1 MYDPIQVYYALS
13 LLTLAWDQIR
23 AFKHDYMIIFLL
35 LFSSINFFLA
45 QVNDFIENDLMV
57 VLP

>member
-1 MYDPIQVYYALS
+1 MYDPIQVYYALW

-35 LFSSINFFLA
+35 LFSSINFFFFGTS
-45 QVNDFIENDLMV
+45 NDFIENDDEKN
-57 VLP
+57 